1 VSRSQFGNV
10 TCNWNIDS
18 TACCQ
23 TKSLTCTS
31 CSFPI
36 DVSQSEGKLR
46 NKRIQPRE

>member
-10 TCNWNIDS
+10 ICNWNIDS

-23 TKSLTCTS
+23 TSSLTCTS